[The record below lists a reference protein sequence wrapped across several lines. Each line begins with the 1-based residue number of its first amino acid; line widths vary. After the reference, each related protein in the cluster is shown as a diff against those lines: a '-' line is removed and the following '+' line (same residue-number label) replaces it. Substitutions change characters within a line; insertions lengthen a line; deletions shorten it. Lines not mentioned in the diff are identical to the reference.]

1 MMATILA
8 YMLKAELIS
17 RIAERFP
24 RLNSGEVELVI
35 SEILG
40 AVGQQLVN
48 GGRVEI
54 RGFGVFCL
62 NYRPPRVCRNP
73 RTGQAVPV
81 PAKWKPHFK
90 AGKALRELID
100 A

>member
-1 MMATILA
+1 MLA
-8 YMLKAELIS
+8 YMLKPELIS
-17 RIAERFP
+17 RIAKRLP
-24 RLNSGEVELVI
+24 QLNSGEVELVI

-40 AVGQQLVN
+40 AVGQQLGY
-48 GGRVEI
+48 GGRGEI

-62 NYRPPRVCRNP
+62 NNRPPHVCSNP
-73 RTGQAVPV
+73 NTGQAVPAS
-81 PAKWKPHFK
+81 AKWKPHFK